1 MKTPKY
7 TSANDPL
14 LDPENH
20 AVLLIDHQ
28 YLQLLTVRSHD
39 TATLVNNVT
48 ALAKAAK
55 LFNVPA
61 LITTA
66 FAERQAVVK
75 EIQDVFPE
83 QKPIDRTTLNSWEDQ
98 RVTDWV
104 KSTGRKK
111 LVIAGLW
118 TEICLTFPVLS
129 ALAEGYEV
137 YIVTDASGGATPEAH
152 NMAVQ
157 RMIQAG
163 AKPLTVIAYVSEL
176 QRDWGREA
184 TVPQVI
190 DVFERHA
197 GGFGQGL
204 RWEWQLL
211 ALKEG
216 TR

>member
-1 MKTPKY
+1 MNELEPIVFIDNDVLPVRRSTERLIQSAGLKVQSF
-7 TSANDPL
+7 TSAKEFLKNARFEGPACL
-14 LDPENH
+14 VLD
-20 AVLLIDHQ
+20 
-28 YLQLLTVRSHD
+28 VRMPGLSGMD
-39 TATLVNNVT
+39 
-48 ALAKAAK
+48 
-55 LFNVPA
+55 
-61 LITTA
+61 
-66 FAERQAVVK
+66 
-75 EIQDVFPE
+75 
-83 QKPIDRTTLNSWEDQ
+83 
-98 RVTDWV
+98 
-104 KSTGRKK
+104 
-111 LVIAGLW
+111 LW

-152 NMAVQ
+152 DRAIQ
-157 RMIQAG
+157 RMIQSG

-190 DVFERHA
+190 DIFERHA